1 MSNCFTDKLSSD
13 TDTASSLCWQ
23 GGCYKLPLRVNKRFA
38 GKKASVARSRVGGKA
53 LQHLRHG
60 LLDTRELKWF
70 GEVRVAGGLQKSLR
84 VFAHHVPGEKEDAPR
99 QFGLHLNRLPVEF
112 LSVHLRHAEIGN
124 DQVEIAL
131 CQQLQRIRGRV
142 AKRAGVAEQTE
153 HLAEQFRDRVFVV
166 ENEDVSGRRL
176 GRLRQARHRGGG

>member
-131 CQQLQRIRGRV
+131 RQQLQGVRSGVTKRG
-142 AKRAGVAEQTE
+142 GVTEQAE
-153 HLAEQFRDRVFVV
+153 HLAEQFRNRLFIVQ
-166 ENEDVSGRRL
+166 NEDVRGGRLRRFRL
-176 GRLRQARHRGGG
+176 GRHR